1 MAQFLV
7 LAIGFVLA
15 SLPFIS
21 DRILGVWALEAGKS
35 AWLRLAEWCVLFA
48 VFLVVALGIE
58 QRVQGTVH
66 AQDWEFYVILIFL
79 FSVFAVPGFIWRYLW
94 SSRV

>member
-1 MAQFLV
+1 
-7 LAIGFVLA
+7 
-15 SLPFIS
+15 
-21 DRILGVWALEAGKS
+21 
-35 AWLRLAEWCVLFA
+35 VLFA